1 MGITSRGRRSA
12 LMAGFAAAAVLA
24 GAAGCGGGDDEASGD
39 GTITLTVDVFGQFGY
54 EELYQEYMASH
65 PNIKIVER
73 GTGANLDE
81 YSPRLTQWLAAGKGA
96 GDVVAIEE
104 GLLVEYKANP
114 GNFVNLLDHGAAD
127 LKPNFMEWKWNQ
139 GLTADGKQL
148 LGLGTD
154 VGGMAMCYRKDLFE
168 KAGLPTERDAV
179 SKLWPTWADYVKVG
193 EQFKAK
199 NTGAAFLDAAT
210 NTFNTIV
217 LQTAGDAG
225 GYTYYDTG
233 NKLVVDSN
241 PAVKQAW
248 DTTMDIIDSGL
259 SGKYGAWSDEWVAAF
274 KQAKFAT
281 IACPAWMTGV
291 IEGNA
296 GADAS
301 GKWDIASVPGNGGN
315 WGGSFLAVPKQGK
328 HQKEAAELAKFLTS
342 PQGQIGAFKAK
353 GPLPSSP
360 QALDDPAIAQATNAY
375 FSNAPTGQI
384 FAAGA
389 KSLKPVYMG
398 PRNQAVRTE
407 VENAVRTVELG
418 QRNPAQGWTDAVANA
433 KKAADK

>member
-1 MGITSRGRRSA
+1 MGATSRRR
-12 LMAGFAAAAVLA
+12 LAAVAFLTATTLLA
-24 GAAGCGGGDDEASGD
+24 TTACGGNGDDAGD
-39 GTITLTVDVFGQFGY
+39 GTVTLTVDVFGQFGY
-54 EELYQEYMASH
+54 DELYKEYMAAN
-65 PNIKIVER
+65 PGVKIVER
-73 GTGANLDE
+73 GTGGNLDE
-81 YSPRLTQWLAAGKGA
+81 YSPKLTQWLAAGKGA

-114 GNFVNLLDHGAAD
+114 GNFVNLLDHGAAE
-127 LKPNFMEWKWNQ
+127 LKGNFLDWKWNA

-148 LGLGTD
+148 IGLGTD
-154 VGGMAMCYRKDLFE
+154 VGGMAMCYRKDLFA

-179 SKLWPTWADYVKVG
+179 SALWPTWQDYVRVG
-193 EQFKAK
+193 ERFTAAK
-199 NTGAAFLDAAT
+199 TGASFLDAAT

-217 LQTAGDAG
+217 LQTAGNSS
-225 GYTYYDTG
+225 GYHYYDTG
-233 NKLVVDSN
+233 DNLVVDTN

-259 SGKYGAWSDEWVAAF
+259 SGKYGAWSEEWVSAF

-291 IEGNA
+291 IEGHA
-296 GADAS
+296 GPAAK
-301 GKWDIASVPGNGGN
+301 GRWDIARVPGNGGN
-315 WGGSFLAVPKQGK
+315 WGGSYLAVPKQSK
-328 HQKEAAELAKFLTS
+328 HRDEAVKLATFLTS
-342 PQGQIGAFKAK
+342 AKGQIGAFKAK

-360 QALDDPAIAQATNAY
+360 QALDDPAIAGATNAY
-375 FSNAPTGQI
+375 FSDAPVGQI

-398 PRNQAVRTE
+398 PKNQAVRTE

-418 QRNPAQGWTDAVANA
+418 QRSPEQGWTDAVTNA
-433 KKAADK
+433 KKAAAK